1 MSFKNLKASDVMKIR
16 DAALKTEL
24 TEKTIRYYEEI
35 GLVVPERRENGY
47 RDFSTQDVHS
57 LKFLARARKLGFS
70 VDDCRQLLSLYSD
83 RKRASKDVKNIA
95 EAHLVEIDMKIKELS
110 KMQDT
115 LRHLVSTCQGNER
128 PDCPIINDLA
138 GKS

>member
-1 MSFKNLKASDVMKIR
+1 MKIR
-16 DAALKTEL
+16 DAATLTDL
-24 TEKTIRYYEEI
+24 TEKTIRYYEDI
-35 GLVVPERRENGY
+35 GLVVPMRRANGY
-47 RDFSTQDVHS
+47 RDFSEQDVHK

-83 RKRASKDVKNIA
+83 RKRASKDVKTIA
-95 EAHLVEIDMKIKELS
+95 EAHLLEIEMKIQELS

-115 LRHLVSTCQGNER
+115 LRFLVMNCKGNER

-138 GKS
+138 GKN

>member
-1 MSFKNLKASDVMKIR
+1 MMKIR

-47 RDFSTQDVHS
+47 RDFSEQDVHS
-57 LKFLARARKLGFS
+57 LRFLARARKLGFS

-115 LRHLVSTCQGNER
+115 LRHLVSTCQGNEC

>member
-1 MSFKNLKASDVMKIR
+1 MKIG

-35 GLVVPERRENGY
+35 GLVVPVRRENGY
-47 RDFSTQDVHS
+47 REFSEQDVLL
-57 LKFLARARKLGFS
+57 LKFIARARKLGFS

-83 RKRASKDVKNIA
+83 RKRASKDVKRIA
-95 EAHLVEIDMKIKELS
+95 EEHLIEIDLKIKELS
-110 KMQDT
+110 DMRDT
-115 LRHLVSTCQGNER
+115 LRHLVSTCQGNDR

>member
-1 MSFKNLKASDVMKIR
+1 MERGADMKIR
-16 DAALKTEL
+16 DAAIQTDL
-24 TEKTIRYYEEI
+24 TEKTIRYYEDI
-35 GLVVPERRENGY
+35 GLVVPMRRANGY
-47 RDFSTQDVHS
+47 RDFSEQDVHK

-95 EAHLVEIDMKIKELS
+95 EAHLLEIEMKIQELS

-115 LRHLVSTCQGNER
+115 LTFLVMNCKGNER

-138 GKS
+138 GKN

>member
-1 MSFKNLKASDVMKIR
+1 MKIR
-16 DAALKTEL
+16 DAAIQTDL
-24 TEKTIRYYEEI
+24 TEKTIRYYEDI
-35 GLVVPERRENGY
+35 GLVVPMRRANGY
-47 RDFSTQDVHS
+47 RDFSEQDVHK

-95 EAHLVEIDMKIKELS
+95 QAHLLEIEMKIQELS

-115 LRHLVSTCQGNER
+115 LTFLVMNCKGNER

-138 GKS
+138 GKN

>member
-1 MSFKNLKASDVMKIR
+1 MKIR
-16 DAALKTEL
+16 DAAILTDL
-24 TEKTIRYYEEI
+24 TEKTIRYYEDI
-35 GLVVPERRENGY
+35 GLVVPMRRANGY
-47 RDFSTQDVHS
+47 RDFSEQDVHK

-83 RKRASKDVKNIA
+83 RKRASKDVKTIA
-95 EAHLVEIDMKIKELS
+95 EAHLLEIEMKIQELS

-115 LRHLVSTCQGNER
+115 LRFLVMNCKGNER

-138 GKS
+138 GKN

>member
-1 MSFKNLKASDVMKIR
+1 MMKIR

-35 GLVVPERRENGY
+35 GLVVPMRRENGY
-47 RDFSTQDVHS
+47 RDFSAQDVHS

>member
-1 MSFKNLKASDVMKIR
+1 MKIG
-16 DAALKTEL
+16 DAALKTDL

-35 GLVVPERRENGY
+35 GLVVPERRSNGY
-47 RDFSTQDVHS
+47 RDFSEQDVHS
-57 LKFLARARKLGFS
+57 LKFLARARNLGFS

-83 RKRASKDVKNIA
+83 RKRASKDVKRIA
-95 EAHLVEIDMKIKELS
+95 EAHLIEIDLKIKELS

-115 LRHLVSTCQGNER
+115 LKHLVTTCQGNER

-138 GKS
+138 GQS

>member
-1 MSFKNLKASDVMKIR
+1 MKIR
-16 DAALKTEL
+16 DAATLTDL
-24 TEKTIRYYEEI
+24 TEKTIRYYEDI
-35 GLVVPERRENGY
+35 GLVVPMRRANGY
-47 RDFSTQDVHS
+47 RDFSEQDVHI

-83 RKRASKDVKNIA
+83 RKRASKDVKTIA
-95 EAHLVEIDMKIKELS
+95 EAHLLEIEMKIQELS

-115 LRHLVSTCQGNER
+115 LRFLVMNCKGNER

-138 GKS
+138 GKN

>member
-1 MSFKNLKASDVMKIR
+1 MKIR
-16 DAALKTEL
+16 DAAIQTDL
-24 TEKTIRYYEEI
+24 TEKTIRYYEDI
-35 GLVVPERRENGY
+35 GLVVPMRRANGY
-47 RDFSTQDVHS
+47 RDFSEQDVHK

-95 EAHLVEIDMKIKELS
+95 EAHLLEIEMKIQELS

-115 LRHLVSTCQGNER
+115 LTFLVMNCKGNER

-138 GKS
+138 GKN

>member
-1 MSFKNLKASDVMKIR
+1 MMKIG

-35 GLVVPERRENGY
+35 GLVVPVRRENGY
-47 RDFSTQDVHS
+47 REFSEQDVLL
-57 LKFLARARKLGFS
+57 LKFIARARKLGFS

-83 RKRASKDVKNIA
+83 RKRASKDVKRIA
-95 EAHLVEIDMKIKELS
+95 EEHLIEIDLKIKELS
-110 KMQDT
+110 DMRDT
-115 LRHLVSTCQGNER
+115 LRHLVSTCQGNDR

>member
-1 MSFKNLKASDVMKIR
+1 MMKIG

-24 TEKTIRYYEEI
+24 TEKTNRYYEEI
-35 GLVVPERRENGY
+35 GLVVPVRRENGY
-47 RDFSTQDVHS
+47 REFSEQDVLL
-57 LKFLARARKLGFS
+57 LKFIARARKLGFS

-83 RKRASKDVKNIA
+83 RKRASKDVKRIA
-95 EAHLVEIDMKIKELS
+95 EEHLIEIDLKIKELS
-110 KMQDT
+110 DMRDT
-115 LRHLVSTCQGNER
+115 LRHLVSTCQGNDR

>member
-1 MSFKNLKASDVMKIR
+1 MKIR

-35 GLVVPERRENGY
+35 GLVVPMRRENGY
-47 RDFSTQDVHS
+47 RDFSAQDVHS

>member
-1 MSFKNLKASDVMKIR
+1 MKIR
-16 DAALKTEL
+16 DAATLTDL
-24 TEKTIRYYEEI
+24 TEKTIRYYEDI
-35 GLVVPERRENGY
+35 GLVVPMRQANGY
-47 RDFSTQDVHS
+47 RDFSEQDVHK

-83 RKRASKDVKNIA
+83 RKRASKDVKTIA
-95 EAHLVEIDMKIKELS
+95 EAHLLEIEMKIQELS

-115 LRHLVSTCQGNER
+115 LRFLVMNCKGNER

-138 GKS
+138 GKN

>member
-1 MSFKNLKASDVMKIR
+1 MKIR
-16 DAALKTEL
+16 DAAIQTDL
-24 TEKTIRYYEEI
+24 TEKTIRYYEDI
-35 GLVVPERRENGY
+35 GLVVPMRRANGY
-47 RDFSTQDVHS
+47 RDFSEQDVHK

-95 EAHLVEIDMKIKELS
+95 EAHLLEIEMKIQELS
-110 KMQDT
+110 KMKDT
-115 LRHLVSTCQGNER
+115 LTFLVMNCKGNER

-138 GKS
+138 GKN

>member
-1 MSFKNLKASDVMKIR
+1 MKIC
-16 DAALKTEL
+16 DAATLTDL
-24 TEKTIRYYEEI
+24 TEKTIRYYEDI
-35 GLVVPERRENGY
+35 GLVVPMRRANGY
-47 RDFSTQDVHS
+47 RDFSEQDVHK

-83 RKRASKDVKNIA
+83 RKRASKDVKTIA
-95 EAHLVEIDMKIKELS
+95 EAHLLEIEMKIQELS

-115 LRHLVSTCQGNER
+115 LRFLVMNCKGNER

-138 GKS
+138 GKN

>member
-1 MSFKNLKASDVMKIR
+1 MKIR
-16 DAALKTEL
+16 DAAIQTDL
-24 TEKTIRYYEEI
+24 TEKTIRYYEDI
-35 GLVVPERRENGY
+35 GLVVPMRRANGY
-47 RDFSTQDVHS
+47 RDFSEQDVHK

-83 RKRASKDVKNIA
+83 RKRASKDVKTIA
-95 EAHLVEIDMKIKELS
+95 EAHLLEIEMKIQELS

-115 LRHLVSTCQGNER
+115 LRFLVMNCKGNER

-138 GKS
+138 GKN